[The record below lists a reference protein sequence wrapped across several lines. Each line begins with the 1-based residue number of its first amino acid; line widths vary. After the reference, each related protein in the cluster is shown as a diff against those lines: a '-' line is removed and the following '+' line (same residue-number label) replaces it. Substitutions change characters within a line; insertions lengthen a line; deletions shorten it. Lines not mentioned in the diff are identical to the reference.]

1 MALSDDERR
10 MIERLVDSQMRVEM
24 AVAQLFS
31 RPTMGLAPAL
41 MRVAHEDP
49 LNSPLILDREERIAL
64 LNETGDTARR
74 TGRKIRKKVKRKV
87 SPYQKEF
94 GKQLKI
100 LKKKH
105 PRTKISKLMRRAHTA
120 TKKVRR

>member
-1 MALSDDERR
+1 
-10 MIERLVDSQMRVEM
+10 
-24 AVAQLFS
+24 
-31 RPTMGLAPAL
+31 MGLAPAL

>member
-1 MALSDDERR
+1 
-10 MIERLVDSQMRVEM
+10 M